1 MPNKNE
7 NYETRDIRDGRWY
20 WIHKAIIQRYTR
32 KIGSTGIAVYNLLA
46 SMADQ
51 KQKCF
56 PSQKYIAE
64 RLGYSRATI
73 NKTLKLLER
82 NGLIRIGKKNPRH
95 CVYHLL
101 RCKAE
106 STEMSTGRNQH
117 VKQS

>member
-106 STEMSTGRNQH
+106 
-117 VKQS
+117 